1 MRTPVEKHCYF
12 AYSVVIRLSL
22 VCVVAAAVFVVE
34 LPPSSLSFTPCVE
47 DPRTLLSRFLPFGLC
62 KHVAAVSSPHSPP
75 FVVLLR
81 IAVSRGILK
90 CPATEM
96 SRHQNMQ
103 IRRARER
110 ERRRRK
116 TKGLS

>member
-62 KHVAAVSSPHSPP
+62 KHVAAVSLPS
-75 FVVLLR
+75 L
-81 IAVSRGILK
+81 
-90 CPATEM
+90 
-96 SRHQNMQ
+96 
-103 IRRARER
+103 
-110 ERRRRK
+110 RRRPSSDCGQPRNSQVSGHRNVPPPK
-116 TKGLS
+116 HAN